1 MTQLVANLAPLGS
14 LVGEV
19 ASMKQV
25 VERLLFSDERAGEDG
40 EVALMKQVVER
51 LLFSDERAGEEEFP
65 RTLAKLY

>member
-25 VERLLFSDERAGEDG
+25 VERLLFSDERAGE
-40 EVALMKQVVER
+40 
-51 LLFSDERAGEEEFP
+51 EEFP